1 MIRIIQVCIE
11 CRWLIVYDNV
21 ESIDLLRAH
30 WPAANRGQALITA
43 RNHSFAF
50 EPADG
55 GLEITTW
62 DTETGSRFLLHL
74 LSTDISAD
82 LKFNETQSAYE
93 LSQKLSGHALAI
105 CHMAGLIHRR
115 RWSIAEFMEIYN
127 QHPGEMHGVSGNS
140 SINALWDF
148 AFKSLDPQSRTIL
161 GILSFVSP
169 DSIPQSLFEPANT
182 TDLPESLLFCSDHFR
197 YAFKKNCEVND

>member
-1 MIRIIQVCIE
+1 M
-11 CRWLIVYDNV
+11 D
-21 ESIDLLRAH
+21 SIDLLRAH
-30 WPAANRGQALITA
+30 WPPANRGQALITT

-50 EPADG
+50 EPADN

-82 LKFNETQSAYE
+82 LKDNEMNSAHE
-93 LSQKLSGHALAI
+93 LSQRLNGHALAI
-105 CHMAGLIHRR
+105 CNMAGLIHRR

-127 QHPGEMHGVSGNS
+127 QHASEMHGVSGNN
-140 SINALWDF
+140 SINALWDLS
-148 AFKSLDPQSRTIL
+148 FKSLDPQSRTLL

-169 DSIPQSLFEPANT
+169 DSIPQSLFEIANIA
-182 TDLPESLLFCSDHFR
+182 DPPESLLFCSDHLR
-197 YAFKKNCEVND
+197 